1 MRLLDRFFSCHC
13 SGGTAPDAGCDHEG
27 TLLLIGN
34 PNVGKSALFNRLTGG
49 SATVSNY
56 PGTTVDVTRG
66 SLIADHQVWEVI
78 DVPGAYSLEPRDA
91 AEEVAARIVS
101 EYPGAVALVVLDA
114 TRIERGLYI
123 LLQVLE
129 RGMRTVVAVNMI
141 DAAHA
146 KGILVDTAALQHLL
160 GVPVVS
166 TAATTGEGIKDLVGV
181 LHKAQVAN
189 LATVRDRLAGK
200 TPQTRVNLPGCA
212 GCGRCG

>member
-1 MRLLDRFFSCHC
+1 MGLRDRIFSSPSRPGAG
-13 SGGTAPDAGCDHEG
+13 SGHEG
-27 TLLLIGN
+27 ALLLIGN

-56 PGTTVDVTRG
+56 PGTTVDLTRG
-66 SLIADHQVWEVI
+66 SLSADGRRLEVI
-78 DVPGAYSLEPRDA
+78 DVPGAYSLDPRDA
-91 AEEVAARIVS
+91 AEEVAARIVG
-101 EYPGAVALVVLDA
+101 EYPDATAIVVLDA

-129 RGMRTVVAVNMI
+129 RGMKSVVAVNMI

-146 KGILVDTAALQHLL
+146 RGVLVETAELQHLL

-166 TAATTGEGIKDLVGV
+166 TSATTGEGIKALVGA
-181 LHKAQVAN
+181 LHKAQAADPADIKKRIDGVAPEP
-189 LATVRDRLAGK
+189 LPR
-200 TPQTRVNLPGCA
+200 LPGCA

>member
-1 MRLLDRFFSCHC
+1 MGLRDRLFS
-13 SGGTAPDAGCDHEG
+13 SGSAASHAGSGHEG
-27 TLLLIGN
+27 VLLLIGN

-181 LHKAQVAN
+181 LDKAQVAN

>member
-1 MRLLDRFFSCHC
+1 MSLRDRLFSRPRL
-13 SGGTAPDAGCDHEG
+13 GVEVPEG
-27 TLLLIGN
+27 ERTLLLIGN

-66 SLIADHQVWEVI
+66 SLVADHQAREVI

-91 AEEVAARIVS
+91 AEEVAARIVG
-101 EYPGAVALVVLDA
+101 EYPDAVALVVLDA
-114 TRIERGLYI
+114 TRIERGLYL

-141 DAAHA
+141 DAARA
-146 KGILVDTAALQHLL
+146 KGIMVDTAALQHLL

-166 TAATTGEGIKDLVGV
+166 TAATTGEGTRDLVGI
-181 LHKAQVAN
+181 LHKAQVAD
-189 LATVRDRLAGK
+189 LPAVRDRVAGK
-200 TPQTRVNLPGCA
+200 TPEPPANLPGCA
-212 GCGRCG
+212 GCGRCR

>member
-91 AEEVAARIVS
+91 AEEVATRIVA
-101 EYPGAVALVVLDA
+101 EHPDAVAVAVLDA
-114 TRIERGLYI
+114 TRIERGLYL

-129 RGMRTVVAVNMI
+129 GGMRTVVAVNMI
-141 DAAHA
+141 DAARA
-146 KGILVDTAALQHLL
+146 KGVLVDTAALQQLL

-166 TAATTGEGIKDLVGV
+166 TAATTGEGIRDLVGI

>member
-1 MRLLDRFFSCHC
+1 MGLRDRLFSS
-13 SGGTAPDAGCDHEG
+13 SGNAASHAGSGHEG
-27 TLLLIGN
+27 VLLLIGN

-66 SLIADHQVWEVI
+66 SLMADHQVWEVI

-91 AEEVAARIVS
+91 AEEVAARIVG

-114 TRIERGLYI
+114 TRIERGLYL

-129 RGMRTVVAVNMI
+129 HRMRTAVAVNMI

-160 GVPVVS
+160 GLPVVT
-166 TAATTGEGIKDLVGV
+166 TAATTGEGIKDLVGI
-181 LHKAQVAN
+181 LHKAQVAD
-189 LATVRDRLAGK
+189 LDAVRDRIAGK
-200 TPQTRVNLPGCA
+200 TPPPRANLPGCA

>member
-1 MRLLDRFFSCHC
+1 MSLRDRFFSCHC
-13 SGGTAPDAGCDHEG
+13 SAGAAPQGER
-27 TLLLIGN
+27 TLLLVGN

-56 PGTTVDVTRG
+56 QGTTVDVTRG
-66 SLIADHQVWEVI
+66 GLSADNRAWEVI

-91 AEEVAARIVS
+91 AEEVAARIVG
-101 EYPGAVALVVLDA
+101 EYPDAVVAAVLDA
-114 TRIERGLYI
+114 TRIERGLYL

-141 DAAHA
+141 DAART

-166 TAATTGEGIKDLVGV
+166 TAATTGEGTVDLVGV
-181 LHKAQVAN
+181 LHKAQAGDI
-189 LATVRDRLAGK
+189 AGVRDRLAGK
-200 TPQTRVNLPGCA
+200 TSEPPPRFPGCA

>member
-1 MRLLDRFFSCHC
+1 MSLRDRLFSSPPH
-13 SGGTAPDAGCDHEG
+13 PDAGSGHEG

-66 SLIADHQVWEVI
+66 SLMADHQAWEVI

-91 AEEVAARIVS
+91 AEEVAARIVG
-101 EYPGAVALVVLDA
+101 EYSGAVALVVLDA
-114 TRIERGLYI
+114 TRIERGLYL

-129 RGMRTVVAVNMI
+129 RRMRTAVAVNMI

-160 GVPVVS
+160 GLPVVT
-166 TAATTGEGIKDLVGV
+166 TAATTGEGIRDLVGI
-181 LHKAQVAN
+181 LHKAQVAD
-189 LATVRDRLAGK
+189 LDAVRDRIAGK
-200 TPQTRVNLPGCA
+200 TPERRANLPGCA

>member
-1 MRLLDRFFSCHC
+1 MSLRDRLFSS
-13 SGGTAPDAGCDHEG
+13 SGSAVPDAGSGHEG
-27 TLLLIGN
+27 VLLLIGN

-181 LHKAQVAN
+181 LDKAQVAN